1 MLDVDIDLM
10 RKWWAVLIA
19 VVVVATAIAGS
30 GVAEAAK
37 PGGDRPP
44 DGSSSSYG
52 DAETLQAIDNILS
65 GAQADMAN
73 IASGFVAT
81 ASSAQSQAE
90 FDAMQSMALNE
101 IEAVKKTAEVMLRD
115 IRENGIV
122 TDSFQSLIN
131 TGIRISPFIENYT
144 GISNTMLSGAPTSD
158 EVFPD
163 LFRFIDNSVLIAH
176 NASFDRKFLD
186 AEFSRVGYHRAQP
199 FLCSMR
205 VARRL
210 YPKAPDHKLGTLV
223 KYAKVPVT
231 GDFHRAL
238 ADAEMTALL
247 WLGMMR
253 ILRQTYGVTPIEL
266 ELLQKLEKM
275 TIART
280 SDWLNDLD

>member
-1 MLDVDIDLM
+1 M
-10 RKWWAVLIA
+10 RHR
-19 VVVVATAIAGS
+19 VVVIDFETTGLS
-30 GVAEAAK
+30 TN
-37 PGGDRPP
+37 GGDR
-44 DGSSSSYG
+44 
-52 DAETLQAIDNILS
+52 AIEV
-65 GAQADMAN
+65 GA
-73 IASGFVAT
+73 VA
-81 ASSAQSQAE
+81 
-90 FDAMQSMALNE
+90 
-101 IEAVKKTAEVMLRD
+101 V
-115 IRENGIV
+115 ENGIV